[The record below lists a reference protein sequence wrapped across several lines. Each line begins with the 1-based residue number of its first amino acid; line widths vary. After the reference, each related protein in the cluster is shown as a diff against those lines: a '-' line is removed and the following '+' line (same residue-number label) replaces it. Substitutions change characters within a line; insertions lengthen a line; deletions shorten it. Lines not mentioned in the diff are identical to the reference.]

1 MKNSL
6 KKNIFEE
13 EKSLVVEHDFF
24 FRKIAPNWVYFGQ
37 GEDCPKKCDIPATK
51 PSKTAK
57 WDNTAYVNKWNI
69 AFKIKLCVFQVTKT

>member
-1 MKNSL
+1 VKNSL

-57 WDNTAYVNKWNI
+57 
-69 AFKIKLCVFQVTKT
+69 